1 MEKKN
6 SMENMHI
13 KDLFV
18 YQRECTEQI
27 AEATKKLDM
36 YSMLQQELNKEIQVR
51 KNEYEMDKDL

>member
-1 MEKKN
+1 
-6 SMENMHI
+6 MHI

-27 AEATKKLDM
+27 AEAQKKVDM

-51 KNEYEMDKDL
+51 KNEYEMDRDL

>member
-1 MEKKN
+1 
-6 SMENMHI
+6 MENLNI

-36 YSMLQQELNKEIQVR
+36 YSMLQQALNAEIQVR
-51 KNEYEMDKDL
+51 KDDYEMEKDL